1 MAFWKKNHIARR
13 LTFQVILFSTVVALL
28 LTALQLYLDYRKDL
42 NDIYTFFASIK
53 ETSLRPLEES
63 VWILDDLQVRLQ
75 LEGLIKRQ
83 DIVYAA
89 VEMGDQIAWTKG
101 TPARD
106 NALSRT
112 FPLFHQVRGV
122 PEQIGRLQVT
132 ASLAGVYQRLL
143 RRIIILLSSNA
154 IKTFLVSGFI
164 LLLFRKNITRHLT
177 RLAEY
182 VADIDIRHR
191 QPPPLELQGRRPHRP
206 ADEIDQVTAT
216 LNTLCQS
223 GYRAFLDL
231 RTQEQHLRLFF
242 DATEEAIFGVD
253 AQGICTFINRAGQ
266 EHWLGADLK
275 EFIGS
280 PILARFTQ
288 DCRDL
293 AQPDLLSQQVLA
305 TIDEKKV
312 LLTDEMELLRPDGT
326 LLLISL
332 RSYPVMADQVCI
344 GAIVFFAD
352 ISRQQR
358 LEQEKQL
365 FTKVIRQAP
374 ALILIVDAHDTIEY
388 VNASFEQVTGYQA
401 SALVGRSVF
410 DAFQGLDLDRQ
421 IGEIDQQLSRGRTWF
436 GTITRTN
443 ALGRLINLEAAIF
456 PILNRQGQL
465 TNVVAMGRDITREL
479 QLVEQLH
486 HAQKMEAIGK
496 LAASIA
502 HEFGNPLL
510 GVRFALRDVQQRP
523 GIPQED
529 KDLLHLAEN
538 ECDRMRQLIR
548 DLQQV
553 NRPSVGKRTEF
564 DLHRILSEI
573 LVLQQTLLSKKNI
586 TLVREYDQQPIRLAA
601 VEDQIRQVF
610 INLIINAGDAMTP
623 KGGTLTIATERRETE
638 VVVTVGDTGP
648 GINAE
653 NLDHIFEPFFTTKA
667 AVEGTGL
674 GLPVSYG
681 IVHAHGGTIEVGSM
695 PGKTE
700 FRVRLPLTGA
710 AMPLP
715 AVTGEAYPRG

>member
-1 MAFWKKNHIARR
+1 LAFWKKNPIARR

-28 LTALQLYLDYRKDL
+28 LTALQLYLDYRKDI
-42 NDIYTFFASIK
+42 NDIHAFFTSIK

-75 LEGLIKRQ
+75 LEGLITRQ

-101 TPARD
+101 TPSQD
-106 NALSRT
+106 QALSRT
-112 FPLFHQVRGV
+112 FPLYHQVRGV

-164 LLLFRKNITRHLT
+164 LLLFRKDITRHLT
-177 RLAEY
+177 RMAEY
-182 VADIDIRHR
+182 VADIDIRLR
-191 QPPPLELQGRRPHRP
+191 QPPPLELQGRPHRP

-242 DATEEAIFGVD
+242 DATEEAIFGID
-253 AQGICTFINRAGQ
+253 TQGICTFINRAGLD
-266 EHWLGADLK
+266 HFFGADP
-275 EFIGS
+275 EAFIGI
-280 PILARFTQ
+280 PILDRFTQ
-288 DCRDL
+288 DCRSL
-293 AQPDLLSQQVLA
+293 AQPDLLSQQVLT
-305 TIDEKKV
+305 TITEKKV
-312 LLTDEMELLRPDGT
+312 LLTDEMELLRPDGA
-326 LLLISL
+326 LLQISL
-332 RSYPVMADQVCI
+332 RSYPVLVDQECI

-352 ISRQQR
+352 ISRQQK

-374 ALILIVDAHDTIEY
+374 ALILIADATDTIEY
-388 VNASFEQVTGYQA
+388 VNASFEQVTGHQA
-401 SALVGRSVF
+401 SDLVGRSVF
-410 DAFQGLDLDRQ
+410 DAFQGLNLDRQ
-421 IGEIDQQLSRGRTWF
+421 IGEIEQQLNCGRTWI

-443 ALGRLINLEAAIF
+443 ALGRLINLEAVVF

-523 GIPQED
+523 GIPQAD
-529 KDLLHLAEN
+529 RDLLHLAEN

-553 NRPSVGKRTEF
+553 NRPSIGKRTEF

-573 LVLQQTLLSKKNI
+573 LVLQQALLNKKNI
-586 TLVREYDQQPIRLAA
+586 ALIRVYDQEPIRLTA

-610 INLIINAGDAMTP
+610 INLIINAGDAMSP
-623 KGGTLTIATERRETE
+623 QGGTLTITTERREAE
-638 VVVTVGDTGP
+638 AVVTVADTGP
-648 GINAE
+648 GISTE

-681 IVHAHGGTIEVGSM
+681 IVHAHGGTITVGSM

-700 FRVRLPLTGA
+700 FRVSLPLSQA
-710 AMPLP
+710 
-715 AVTGEAYPRG
+715 TGEA